1 MDQAEKEIVLHPVGV
16 VRTGPGEVQRIE
28 IYERVSEALDGIE
41 RAEGLWVLYWMH
53 RLNAQDREVLRVHPR
68 GDPMIPKRG
77 VFSTHSPVRP
87 NPIGMTEVRL
97 LRREGDVL
105 FVEGLDASDGSPVLD
120 LKLAGAYP
128 SQQKETGKS

>member
-16 VRTGPGEVQRIE
+16 VRASSGEVQRIE
-28 IYERVSEALDGIE
+28 IYERFSEALDGIE

-53 RLNAQDREVLRVHPR
+53 RLSARDREVLRVHPR

-87 NPIGMTEVRL
+87 NPIGMTQVRL

-105 FVEGLDASDGSPVLD
+105 IVEGLDASDGSPVLD

-128 SQQKETGKS
+128 STTKGAM

>member
-1 MDQAEKEIVLHPVGV
+1 MERDEKEIVLHPVGV
-16 VRTGPGEVQRIE
+16 VRASSGEVQRIE
-28 IYERVSEALDGIE
+28 IYERFSGALDGIE

-53 RLNAQDREVLRVHPR
+53 RLSARDREVLRVR
-68 GDPMIPKRG
+68 PMGNPTIPKRG

-128 SQQKETGKS
+128 SATEA